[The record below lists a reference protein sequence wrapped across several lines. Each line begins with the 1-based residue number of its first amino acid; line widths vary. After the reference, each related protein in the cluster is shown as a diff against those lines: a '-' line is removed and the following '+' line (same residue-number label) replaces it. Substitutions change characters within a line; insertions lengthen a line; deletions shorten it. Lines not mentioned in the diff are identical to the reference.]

1 MTFLPVTDHD
11 AIELDGLR
19 ESLAPFIGDRAVALF
34 GHAVSDGFGGDLAAA
49 SGRALLAG
57 GDDPDAPQ
65 VTEAEQ
71 LLIDWGR
78 AIGRDARAIPTD
90 LDARLEAAFTP
101 ALRVLL
107 VAFASRVVAAN
118 VFVAAG
124 RITVDE

>member
-11 AIELDGLR
+11 AIELDALR
-19 ESLAPFIGDRAVALF
+19 SELAPFIGDRAVALF
-34 GHAVSDGFGGDLAAA
+34 GHAVSDGFGGALAAA
-49 SGRALLAG
+49 SRRALLAG

-78 AIGRDARAIPTD
+78 AIGRDAREIPTD
-90 LDARLEAAFTP
+90 LDARLEATFTP

-124 RITVDE
+124 RIAVDQ